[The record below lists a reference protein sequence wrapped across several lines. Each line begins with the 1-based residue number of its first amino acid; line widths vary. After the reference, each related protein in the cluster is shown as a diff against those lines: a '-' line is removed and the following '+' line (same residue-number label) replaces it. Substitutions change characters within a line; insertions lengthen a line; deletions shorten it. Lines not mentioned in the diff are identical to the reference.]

1 MKFPLAFALYLGCAG
16 GGALF
21 GTGCATGGSAV
32 RKADAALMV
41 ACPVRDARVYLDD
54 QFVGRAGEL
63 GGRTLSVPSG
73 TRRVEVR
80 ADGYFTAYRDVPVAK
95 GARERLEVALRPVPV
110 GERGE

>member
-1 MKFPLAFALYLGCAG
+1 MNRLRLAFALVVLSAGWGAVSGCAP
-16 GGALF
+16 AR
-21 GTGCATGGSAV
+21 TAV

-41 ACPVRDARVYLDD
+41 ACAVRDARVYVDD
-54 QFVGRAGEL
+54 VFVGRAAEL
-63 GGRTLSVPSG
+63 GGRTLGVPSG